1 MSDFLNDVLQEARRV
16 SAKVLNK
23 IDELVNDE
31 HVTQE
36 DAPDLI
42 TKYRQL
48 EKDYNELL
56 EAHAELTD
64 ENDSLASD
72 LYDTLDVNNELRR
85 AVLLFLDGETR
96 KTFKIT
102 PELIWTLD
110 EYQVEV
116 YYDTPNS
123 ITVRSKRD

>member
-1 MSDFLNDVLQEARRV
+1 MSDFLNDALKEARQF
-16 SAKVLNK
+16 AANAFDK
-23 IDELVNDE
+23 IDELIN
-31 HVTQE
+31 QE
-36 DAPDLI
+36 QATDAEDLI

-56 EAHAELTD
+56 ETHEELTD

-85 AVLLFLDGETR
+85 AVLLFLDGETS

-102 PELIWTLD
+102 AELIWTLD